1 MLSVACGVGAVLL
14 VIGLWLIPSNEWRAT
29 VAGLVGLGIAVT
41 LVVNSFNPVYFYRR
55 MLGWVIPGGLLANAL
70 GVTIDVGLLNRWG
83 ISWLRWDSS
92 VSGWFYVAW
101 AVVVCVLA
109 VLDWKT
115 VPKGSP

>member
-1 MLSVACGVGAVLL
+1 MRGSEVISKSRLSRSFALPRGNAV
-14 VIGLWLIPSNEWRAT
+14 V
-29 VAGLVGLGIAVT
+29 
-41 LVVNSFNPVYFYRR
+41 
-55 MLGWVIPGGLLANAL
+55 PGGLLTNAL

-109 VLDWKT
+109 VLDWKS

>member
-1 MLSVACGVGAVLL
+1 M
-14 VIGLWLIPSNEWRAT
+14 
-29 VAGLVGLGIAVT
+29 
-41 LVVNSFNPVYFYRR
+41 
-55 MLGWVIPGGLLANAL
+55 
-70 GVTIDVGLLNRWG
+70 NRWG
-83 ISWLRWDSS
+83 ISWLQWDSS